1 VSVRDFLLRGVA
13 EDDDDD
19 DDDDD
24 LDDFLDLEGVL
35 VFSLFFRLVPIVSFI
50 IVS

>member
-1 VSVRDFLLRGVA
+1 VSVRDFSLRGVA
-13 EDDDDD
+13 DDDDD